1 MEAAEK
7 MRKKLSS
14 NAESDMFIDQLMNGE
29 DLDIKKLTREN
40 FKEIIE
46 KDFL

>member
-7 MRKKLSS
+7 TRKKLSS
-14 NAESDMFIDQLMNGE
+14 NADSEMFIDQLMNGE
-29 DLDIKKLTREN
+29 DLELKLTRDQ

>member
-14 NAESDMFIDQLMNGE
+14 NTDSDMFIDQLMNGE
-29 DLDIKKLTREN
+29 DLELKLTRDQ